1 LRNQLVYSALVLL
14 CLLLLFA
21 LPLPWLYAKRDTL
34 ATHPRFAFMAPFTCK
49 LFSCTP
55 SASLDLGSIYSQQL
69 LVRSH
74 PRYQDALEV
83 SFIFHNDATL
93 PRPFPLVELAF
104 SDLSNNLLANR
115 LFKPEEYL
123 PAELRQL
130 SEMPA
135 QSTVQ
140 VTLELQDPGKE
151 AVNYTVKLHPP
162 IP

>member
-1 LRNQLVYSALVLL
+1 
-14 CLLLLFA
+14 
-21 LPLPWLYAKRDTL
+21 
-34 ATHPRFAFMAPFTCK
+34 
-49 LFSCTP
+49 
-55 SASLDLGSIYSQQL
+55 
-69 LVRSH
+69 
-74 PRYQDALEV
+74 
-83 SFIFHNDATL
+83 
-93 PRPFPLVELAF
+93 VELAF